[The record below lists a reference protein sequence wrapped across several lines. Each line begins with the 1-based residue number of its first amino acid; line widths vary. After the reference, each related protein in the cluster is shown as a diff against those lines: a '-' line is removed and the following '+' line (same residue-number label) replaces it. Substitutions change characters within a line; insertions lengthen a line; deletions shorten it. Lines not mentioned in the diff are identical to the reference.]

1 MQFKLNTLM
10 NRITSY
16 ESLERVRSYSSV
28 FSRKVFMDI
37 LHYHD
42 FSHLNW
48 LYYTYDQSQKKIDSY
63 YDYILYLYNFITRY
77 YRCEYVFKNEII
89 NQLLLKKY
97 GTENSIA
104 FNEFKVGKS
113 VVDFAVMNG
122 ESKAFEIKTQFDSPK
137 RLSKQMEDYQK
148 IFNKCY
154 VVVSTEELDYYK
166 NKVDQTTGII
176 ELYINRGKIKLKE
189 HRPAIKKMRIDI
201 DLLMQCLRTQEYKN
215 IVSLYDGD
223 LPKVNDYCMY
233 DACKMRIKTIPL
245 PQLNDFFLQ
254 EIKKR
259 RNVTN
264 ELKEIPKELRQICLS
279 LNLSKRE
286 REKLMMQLNDPITK
300 SKLCISRI

>member
-1 MQFKLNTLM
+1 
-10 NRITSY
+10 
-16 ESLERVRSYSSV
+16 
-28 FSRKVFMDI
+28 MDI

-201 DLLMQCLRTQEYKN
+201 DLHGR
-215 IVSLYDGD
+215 V
-223 LPKVNDYCMY
+223 
-233 DACKMRIKTIPL
+233 
-245 PQLNDFFLQ
+245 FFYTYFQ
-254 EIKKR
+254 KR
-259 RNVTN
+259 RSGIAL
-264 ELKEIPKELRQICLS
+264 ELHHS
-279 LNLSKRE
+279 
-286 REKLMMQLNDPITK
+286 
-300 SKLCISRI
+300 